1 MIKKGTKL
9 LNIDKL
15 VCAIVKCAVNDYKAE
30 LRHVVRFQ
38 GKGQHIGETV
48 ETFFKSEYFEFIITW
63 TDLKGFKG
71 DEVIQAI
78 KEKENKRKRKRKNG
92 E

>member
-15 VCAIVKCAVNDYKAE
+15 VYAIVKCAVNDYKAE
-30 LRHVVRFQ
+30 LRHAVRFQ
-38 GKGQHIGETV
+38 GKGQRIGETV
-48 ETFFKSEYFEFIITW
+48 ETLFKSEYFEFIITW

-78 KEKENKRKRKRKNG
+78 KENKNKRKRKRKNG